1 MIEIEQI
8 DYEREYKI
16 YINAIKLLSHRGY
29 MVYDASDMPSFEQ
42 FKSNYASAPMKV
54 ETFRHR
60 TEPINIVLCMNL
72 QRNITLD
79 EKRFLAL
86 ISGSFKEAA
95 GIIIITKVVKKN
107 GAIAVDAKTLENA
120 KTLLIQE
127 KFRVE
132 FIKEENLM
140 FCLMEHDL
148 VPQHILITEKEK
160 EELLKKYKVKPSQL
174 PRILLSD
181 PVSEYLGLKKGDV
194 VKIIRKSETAGTYV
208 TYRIASS
215 T

>member
-1 MIEIEQI
+1 MLDGEQI

-42 FKSNYASAPMKV
+42 FKVNYVSAPMKV

-60 TEPINIVLCMNL
+60 TEPKNIVLCMNL
-72 QRNITLD
+72 QRSISLD
-79 EKRFLAL
+79 EKRLTTL
-86 ISGSFKEAA
+86 ISGAFKEADAA
-95 GIIIITKVVKKN
+95 GIIIITKVIKKN
-107 GAIAVDAKTLENA
+107 GAIAVDAKALEGA
-120 KTLLIQE
+120 KSLMSQGQF
-127 KFRVE
+127 KVE

-160 EELLKKYKVKPSQL
+160 
-174 PRILLSD
+174 
-181 PVSEYLGLKKGDV
+181 
-194 VKIIRKSETAGTYV
+194 
-208 TYRIASS
+208 
-215 T
+215 